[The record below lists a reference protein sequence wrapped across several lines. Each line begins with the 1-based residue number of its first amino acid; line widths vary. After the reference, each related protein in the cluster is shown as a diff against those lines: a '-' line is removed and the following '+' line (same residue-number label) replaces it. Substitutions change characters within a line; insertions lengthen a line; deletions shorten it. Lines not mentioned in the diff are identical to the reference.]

1 MQRAPPGLWIREYE
15 ASLLGDQLEKSPL
28 LLPPRAATQT
38 VLAAAGTSPKGT
50 GCHPGLLGPEVMPEN
65 CSPSRKVLGRGGLD
79 WEKKSRKTPGLAER
93 CHGCSVVG
101 D

>member
-1 MQRAPPGLWIREYE
+1 MIFRVKQFGTRSLNKSQKEIWSWGGGRQRAPPSRPGLGILEYE

-50 GCHPGLLGPEVMPEN
+50 GCHPGLLGPEVMPGE
-65 CSPSRKVLGRGGLD
+65 LL
-79 WEKKSRKTPGLAER
+79 TQ
-93 CHGCSVVG
+93 
-101 D
+101 